1 MVYGNIADTNGCLIL
16 LLSQNVTYS
25 IYNTSANLF
34 IQTIELV
41 KKYFFV
47 SILFFSA
54 KLILDNKTIKT
65 TYRVS
70 KKKWY
75 LGFYQP

>member
-47 SILFFSA
+47 SIFFFSA

-65 TYRVS
+65 TYM
-70 KKKWY
+70 Y
-75 LGFYQP
+75 

>member
-47 SILFFSA
+47 SIFFFSA

-65 TYRVS
+65 TY
-70 KKKWY
+70 Y
-75 LGFYQP
+75 MY